1 MRIIPPKFR
10 HGLAAVAAAVIV
22 AMSALTA
29 NAQSQ
34 PQPSQSIDSLV
45 VERNGIMS
53 DSIVVERNGVVAD
66 TLMNIPDVAPR
77 DTTTRFRVGLVLS
90 GGGAKGIAHI
100 GVIKALEDNDIAID
114 CVAGTSMGAVVGS
127 LYACGYSPAEMME
140 LIKSPVFQNCATG
153 TIDPAF
159 TYYFSESDLS
169 PAWGNV
175 NISFRDSVSNNIAGQ
190 IIPSSLINPIPMNM
204 EFLRLFT
211 PYSSQCGMDFDRL
224 MVPFRCVTSD
234 VYHKHKIVLRR
245 GLLGRAVRASMSF
258 PLVFRPIEMDGVLV
272 YDGGIYDNFPVDV
285 MESDFD
291 PDFIIG
297 VSVSGPDGKP
307 ERGNIMS
314 QLEDMIIQNNDYS
327 VPSSKGIKIQCP
339 VLNFGV
345 LDFDQADTIYEIG
358 YKTGLAMVDSIKSRT
373 PARRSLEDVERRRS
387 DFASATPEILFNEVK
402 VSAGTPSQRSYLRF
416 LFDRGLKGKPFDMQ
430 QTQDAYFRAVSGGKL
445 SNLMLVPELG
455 KVDSDSVKVRK
466 DNVLLLQPYIK
477 NPWNIGVGGWIT
489 TDTQSMLYLDFGYHT
504 LSYNSLDVDLSGW
517 IGQSYMAGVLSGK
530 FTIHSRLPASLKIEA
545 VGSRQK
551 FYTSQLKF
559 YQINSPT
566 FISEDR
572 RFIDVQYCLAT
583 GRKSIALARIGYGDR
598 HDKYYP
604 SADVDYST
612 ARRDNSST
620 RHAIFDMKWEYN
632 TLDNRLYPLSGR
644 ELRTTAGIEWSIL
657 TLTPGDDGA
666 PTTKFRRTWRP
677 SVEILWREYW
687 KLHKNFHIGAYLN
700 VLATGGGLRG
710 SYTSAL
716 VTAPAFT
723 PTPSTA
729 NYFNPAF
736 RADNYAAAGLMPI
749 WSPIDKFQIRG
760 EFYGFLP
767 IRGMGKTADGMAI
780 HNGWF
785 RDPEFIGEVAAVYNF
800 SFASL
805 SAYVNYLSSPAG
817 NWNFGVTFGIFVL
830 APKLTR

>member
-10 HGLAAVAAAVIV
+10 HGLGAVAAAVIV

-53 DSIVVERNGVVAD
+53 DSIVVERSGVVAD

-153 TIDPAF
+153 TIAPAF

-455 KVDSDSVKVRK
+455 KVDSDSVKMRK

-729 NYFNPAF
+729 
-736 RADNYAAAGLMPI
+736 
-749 WSPIDKFQIRG
+749 
-760 EFYGFLP
+760 
-767 IRGMGKTADGMAI
+767 
-780 HNGWF
+780 
-785 RDPEFIGEVAAVYNF
+785 
-800 SFASL
+800 
-805 SAYVNYLSSPAG
+805 
-817 NWNFGVTFGIFVL
+817 
-830 APKLTR
+830 